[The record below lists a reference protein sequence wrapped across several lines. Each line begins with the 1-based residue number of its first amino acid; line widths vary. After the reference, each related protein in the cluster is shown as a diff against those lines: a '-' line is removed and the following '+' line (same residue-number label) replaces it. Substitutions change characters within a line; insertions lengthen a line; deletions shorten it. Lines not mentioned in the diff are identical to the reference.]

1 MFDDTSP
8 FEAVNG
14 TGLPRTN
21 LQRAKGQARCR
32 FKVRDGRTV
41 LDVLGQ
47 SGSFKVRLP
56 KRPVAHAPEAVLFN
70 TAGGLTGGDHM
81 LFAGDV
87 AAGGHAIFT
96 AQAAERA
103 YRALEGNALV
113 ETRLSVE
120 EDGFAEWLPQ
130 ETILFDGSRLKRS
143 FDVDLAPSAKLLAH
157 ESVIFGRA
165 AMGETVA
172 SGLFQDVW
180 QVRRSGA
187 LVHADAVSINRDN
200 YAVLDRAATLKSGK
214 AMSTV
219 LYAAEDASAKLE
231 AVRDVIAHGDTD
243 VGASAWNGKLVCR
256 IIATDGSA
264 LRRVVEPIL
273 TTIRN
278 GRALPRVWHI

>member
-8 FEAVNG
+8 FETVNG
-14 TGLPRTN
+14 TGLERTN
-21 LQRAKGQARCR
+21 LQRAKGQARCK
-32 FKVRDGRTV
+32 FKVRDNRTV

-47 SGSFKVRLP
+47 SGSIKVRLP
-56 KRPVAHAPEAVLFN
+56 KLSVAHAPEAVLLN

-81 LFAGDV
+81 SFTGDI

-96 AQAAERA
+96 TQAAERA
-103 YRALEGNALV
+103 YRVLDGNALV

-120 EDGFAEWLPQ
+120 EGGFVEWLPQ

-143 FDVDLAPSAKLLAH
+143 FDVDLAPGAKLLAH

-165 AMGETVA
+165 AMGETVT
-172 SGLFQDVW
+172 SGTFRDVW
-180 QVRRSGA
+180 RVRRNGT
-187 LVHADAVSINRDN
+187 LVHADAVSVNGNIDV
-200 YAVLDRAATLKSGK
+200 ALGRAATFNSGK

-219 LYAAEDASAKLE
+219 LYVAEDALAKLWP
-231 AVRDVIAHGDTD
+231 VRDVIAHSDAD
-243 VGASAWNGKLVCR
+243 VGVSAWNGKLVCR
-256 IIATDGSA
+256 IIAIEGAA
-264 LRRVVEPIL
+264 LRHVVEPIL